1 MNTPINHLTA
11 GFIGLGL
18 IGGSIAR
25 GLKRSAP
32 DIQIMAYMR
41 TREKLE
47 QAHADGIVDLIL
59 NGVDEHLS
67 ECDIIFLCTPV
78 EFNESYLRQIRP
90 FLKEGA
96 VVTDVG
102 STKTSIHETVAA
114 LGMESCFVGGHPMA
128 GSEKTGYENSTDHL
142 LENAYYIVTPPEG
155 KNSSHPQALS
165 PNAERIMAVA
175 RTIGAIPLVL
185 DYREHDKVVAAI
197 SHLPHLIASSLVN
210 LVKDNDLR
218 WHYEA
223 GGCRRF

>member
-59 NGVDEHLS
+59 DGVDEHLS

-128 GSEKTGYENSTDHL
+128 GSEKTGYESSTDHL
-142 LENAYYIVTPPEG
+142 LENAYYIITPTVWWMWQRRSVRCPWCWITIVMISLSRRSAICRT
-155 KNSSHPQALS
+155 SSPPAWS
-165 PNAERIMAVA
+165 TWYTTATVRI
-175 RTIGAIPLVL
+175 R
-185 DYREHDKVVAAI
+185 
-197 SHLPHLIASSLVN
+197 
-210 LVKDNDLR
+210 
-218 WHYEA
+218 
-223 GGCRRF
+223 

>member
-59 NGVDEHLS
+59 DGVDEHLS

-90 FLKEGA
+90 FLKEGT

-128 GSEKTGYENSTDHL
+128 GSEKTGYESSTDHL
-142 LENAYYIVTPPEG
+142 LENASLYHYP
-155 KNSSHPQALS
+155 
-165 PNAERIMAVA
+165 
-175 RTIGAIPLVL
+175 
-185 DYREHDKVVAAI
+185 DAA
-197 SHLPHLIASSLVN
+197 H
-210 LVKDNDLR
+210 
-218 WHYEA
+218 A
-223 GGCRRF
+223 GFLH

>member
-1 MNTPINHLTA
+1 MKESVIAMNTPINHLTA

-59 NGVDEHLS
+59 DGVDEHLS

-128 GSEKTGYENSTDHL
+128 GSEKTGYESSTDHL
-142 LENAYYIVTPPEG
+142 LENAYYIITPTPTVWWRWQRRSVRCPWCWITIVMISLSRRSAICRT
-155 KNSSHPQALS
+155 SSPPAWS
-165 PNAERIMAVA
+165 TWYTTATARI
-175 RTIGAIPLVL
+175 R
-185 DYREHDKVVAAI
+185 
-197 SHLPHLIASSLVN
+197 
-210 LVKDNDLR
+210 
-218 WHYEA
+218 
-223 GGCRRF
+223 

>member
-1 MNTPINHLTA
+1 MNTSINHLTA

-59 NGVDEHLS
+59 DGVDEHLS

-102 STKTSIHETVAA
+102 STKTVHSRDRCRAWHGKLLRRRTPDGW
-114 LGMESCFVGGHPMA
+114 LGKDRLREFNRPFA
-128 GSEKTGYENSTDHL
+128 GKCILY
-142 LENAYYIVTPPEG
+142 
-155 KNSSHPQALS
+155 
-165 PNAERIMAVA
+165 
-175 RTIGAIPLVL
+175 
-185 DYREHDKVVAAI
+185 
-197 SHLPHLIASSLVN
+197 
-210 LVKDNDLR
+210 
-218 WHYEA
+218 HYPDTNNP
-223 GGCRRF
+223 GFLH

>member
-25 GLKRSAP
+25 GLNRSAP
-32 DIQIMAYMR
+32 DIRIMAYMR
-41 TREKLE
+41 TREILE
-47 QAHADGIVDLIL
+47 QALADGIVDLIL
-59 NGVDEHLS
+59 DGVDEHLS

-114 LGMESCFVGGHPMA
+114 LGMESCFVGGHPMLA
-128 GSEKTGYENSTDHL
+128 RKRPATRVQPTICWKMHTISLPRHR
-142 LENAYYIVTPPEG
+142 TP
-155 KNSSHPQALS
+155 Q
-165 PNAERIMAVA
+165 
-175 RTIGAIPLVL
+175 
-185 DYREHDKVVAAI
+185 
-197 SHLPHLIASSLVN
+197 LPTLTV
-210 LVKDNDLR
+210 
-218 WHYEA
+218 WWM
-223 GGCRRF
+223 

>member
-59 NGVDEHLS
+59 DGVDEHLS

-90 FLKEGA
+90 FLKESA

-128 GSEKTGYENSTDHL
+128 GSEKTGYESSTDHL
-142 LENAYYIVTPPEG
+142 LENAYYIITPTPHTPA
-155 KNSSHPQALS
+155 SHTDRMV
-165 PNAERIMAVA
+165 NVA
-175 RTIGAIPLVL
+175 KAIGALPLVL
-185 DYREHDKVVAAI
+185 DYHRHDFIVAAI
-197 SHLPHLIASSLVN
+197 SICRTSSPPAWSTWYTTATAEV
-210 LVKDNDLR
+210 R
-218 WHYEA
+218 
-223 GGCRRF
+223 

>member
-59 NGVDEHLS
+59 DGVDDHLS

-128 GSEKTGYENSTDHL
+128 GSEKTGYESSTDHL
-142 LENAYYIVTPPEG
+142 LENAYYIITPTPHTPASYTDRMVEDG
-155 KNSSHPQALS
+155 KGDRCAAPGAGLPIVMISLSRRSAICRTSSPPAWS
-165 PNAERIMAVA
+165 TWYTTATARI
-175 RTIGAIPLVL
+175 R
-185 DYREHDKVVAAI
+185 
-197 SHLPHLIASSLVN
+197 
-210 LVKDNDLR
+210 
-218 WHYEA
+218 
-223 GGCRRF
+223 

>member
-59 NGVDEHLS
+59 DGVDEHLS

-128 GSEKTGYENSTDHL
+128 GSEKTGYESSTDHL
-142 LENAYYIVTPPEG
+142 LENAPRRPTPTVWWRWQRRSVRCPWCWITIVMISLSRRSAICRTSSPPAW
-155 KNSSHPQALS
+155 STWYTTAT
-165 PNAERIMAVA
+165 ARI
-175 RTIGAIPLVL
+175 R
-185 DYREHDKVVAAI
+185 
-197 SHLPHLIASSLVN
+197 
-210 LVKDNDLR
+210 
-218 WHYEA
+218 
-223 GGCRRF
+223 